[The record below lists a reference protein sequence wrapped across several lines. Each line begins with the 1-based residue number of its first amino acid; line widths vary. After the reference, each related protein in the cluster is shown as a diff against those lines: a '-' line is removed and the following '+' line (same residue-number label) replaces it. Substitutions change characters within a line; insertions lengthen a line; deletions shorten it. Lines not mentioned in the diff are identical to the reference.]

1 MGKRIIFFL
10 GLLFVSIVTMA
21 QTKVTGSV
29 TDDQGDP
36 VIGASIKVV
45 GTNTGT
51 ITNTDGEFSLTVPNQ
66 NSKLEIS
73 YIGMASQTLRAQSNM
88 RIQLRSLNNE
98 LDEVMVVAYGTAK
111 KSAYTGA
118 ATQIK
123 ADKIENRQISNISSA
138 LVGTASGVQTLQ
150 TSGQPGTSAT
160 IRIRGVS
167 SINGYNEPL
176 YVVDGVP
183 FDGDL
188 SSINSEDIES
198 INVLKDAVSTSL
210 YGSRGANGVVMV
222 TTKKGQKGKATV
234 TVDAKWGAVSRE
246 LPNYKVLGN
255 TGTYYETLYQAYY
268 NSYFY
273 NAGRTPSAS
282 HDLANS
288 KVQTV
293 TEHLDRA
300 HG

>member
-150 TSGQPGTSAT
+150 TSGQPGTRPRSAF
-160 IRIRGVS
+160 V
-167 SINGYNEPL
+167 
-176 YVVDGVP
+176 
-183 FDGDL
+183 
-188 SSINSEDIES
+188 
-198 INVLKDAVSTSL
+198 A
-210 YGSRGANGVVMV
+210 
-222 TTKKGQKGKATV
+222 
-234 TVDAKWGAVSRE
+234 
-246 LPNYKVLGN
+246 
-255 TGTYYETLYQAYY
+255 
-268 NSYFY
+268 
-273 NAGRTPSAS
+273 
-282 HDLANS
+282 
-288 KVQTV
+288 
-293 TEHLDRA
+293 
-300 HG
+300 